1 MTLVAH
7 SDDLTRL
14 VNDEYDIEV
23 REGNLVVHH
32 VPYVNSS
39 SEVAYCILVSEL
51 TTNGEQ
57 TVAPE
62 RHEISVVG
70 GIPHDHQGNKLS
82 IVIDENRLDYG
93 GGLVAEC
100 RLSGKPQNRMP
111 VDYHEKISNYV
122 DILGRFARAID
133 ASATHKDYPPRESS
147 AEDSVFCFHDAA
159 SSRAGL
165 SGVAS
170 KLKVDKVAIVGL
182 GGTGSY
188 ILDLIAKT
196 PISELHLFDDD
207 ELLAHNV
214 FRAPGAA
221 SLDQVKVSPLKV
233 DYFSEKYGVFRR
245 NIFPHPVRIGPD
257 NVDELREM
265 DFVFLA
271 MDAGPAKKTIIDS
284 LHEREASFID
294 CGMGLQHLDS
304 SLRGTVRVTTGTA
317 GAYEHVSRRI
327 SFADVNANEYDWNI
341 QTADLNMLNAAMAVI
356 RWKKLLGYYVDNK
369 QELNSSYVVAR
380 NTLISSEARQ

>member
-23 REGNLVVHH
+23 REGNLVIHH

-100 RLSGKPQNRMP
+100 RLSGKPHNRMP
-111 VDYHEKISNYV
+111 VDYHEKITNYV

-133 ASATHKDYPPRESS
+133 PSATHKDYPPRESL
-147 AEDSVFCFHDAA
+147 AGDSVFRFHDAA

-196 PISELHLFDDD
+196 PINELHLFDDD

-284 LHEREASFID
+284 LREREASFID
-294 CGMGLQHLDS
+294 CGMGLQRLDS

-317 GAYEHVSRRI
+317 AAYDHVSRRI

-356 RWKKLLGYYVDNK
+356 KWKKLFGYYVDNK
-369 QELNSSYVVAR
+369 QELSSSYVVAR
-380 NTLISSEARQ
+380 NMLIGSEARQ